1 MPRYLLSYVAALLTL
16 CAGDAL
22 WIGVLMGDFY
32 KTQLGA
38 LMLERPRLDAA
49 AAFYLLYGVG
59 VVAFGVR
66 AGLAAGSWRS
76 AAMHSALLGLVAF
89 GTYDLSNLATLKGW
103 AVELTIVDMLW
114 GAVISALAGIAGY
127 AANRVTGRR
136 A

>member
-1 MPRYLLSYVAALLTL
+1 
-16 CAGDAL
+16 
-22 WIGVLMGDFY
+22 MGDFY

-38 LMLERPRLDAA
+38 LMLAQPRLDAA

-89 GTYDLSNLATLKGW
+89 GTYDLSNLATLAGW
-103 AVELTIVDMLW
+103 SVKLTIVDMLW
-114 GAVISALAGIAGY
+114 GMLISALAGTAGY
-127 AANRVTGRR
+127 AAGRAVVR
-136 A
+136 G